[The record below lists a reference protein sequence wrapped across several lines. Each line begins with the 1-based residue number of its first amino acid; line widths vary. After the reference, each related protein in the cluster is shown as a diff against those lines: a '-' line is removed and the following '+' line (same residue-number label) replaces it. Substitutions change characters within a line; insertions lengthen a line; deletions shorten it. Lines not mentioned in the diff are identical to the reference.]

1 MTRLWVG
8 WGSQSKFQRIFNT
21 PTFKKLNHFS
31 IRSPETPEIYDF
43 DFNEPFEDQIE
54 AMDKYET
61 RCMNIETFKKLDFGN
76 CREKNKV
83 SVDFNTD
90 MSEPTYSFAVYNSLR
105 PADEVSIFPDYSELP
120 SIENLPLDRGG
131 KAFEKKKGN

>member
-1 MTRLWVG
+1 
-8 WGSQSKFQRIFNT
+8 
-21 PTFKKLNHFS
+21 
-31 IRSPETPEIYDF
+31 
-43 DFNEPFEDQIE
+43 
-54 AMDKYET
+54 
-61 RCMNIETFKKLDFGN
+61 MNIETFKKLDFGN
-76 CREKNKV
+76 CRVKNKV